1 MNITDLITDRVHEN
15 INPRDINT
23 IEGFRWIIEMI
34 AIEYHREQLTIS
46 DVSNSLLELKKYSI
60 DEIENY
66 LDTIGYSIIKTTE
79 LDYLEEKLMNYPG

>member
-34 AIEYHREQLTIS
+34 AIEYHKEQLALT
-46 DVSNSLLELKKYSI
+46 DVSQQRELLLGFQKSEWFDLYEQGVLSYKDAIEKY
-60 DEIENY
+60 
-66 LDTIGYSIIKTTE
+66 LA
-79 LDYLEEKLMNYPG
+79 